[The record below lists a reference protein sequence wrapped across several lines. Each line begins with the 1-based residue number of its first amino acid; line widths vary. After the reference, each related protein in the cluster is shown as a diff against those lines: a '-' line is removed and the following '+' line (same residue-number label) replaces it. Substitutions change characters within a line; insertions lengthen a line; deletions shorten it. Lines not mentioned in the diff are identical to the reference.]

1 VSNNIVISK
10 VNEVYVKVHCERGEA
25 MEISEYF
32 TFFVP
37 GYKFMPAFRNK
48 IWDGKIRLFNMQN
61 HEIYYGLL
69 PYIENFCNER
79 GYTFSC
85 DNTMPGADE
94 FSAEEAMSFIDTLG
108 LPFLPRDY
116 QLKAFLYAVRNRRGL
131 LLSPTASGKSLIIYL
146 LARYL
151 NTKTLI
157 IVPTISLVAQ
167 LTKDFKDY
175 GFDSDEHVH
184 QIFAGSA
191 KHTDKQIVIST
202 WQSIYKMPKEWFDQ
216 FDVVIGD
223 EAHQF
228 KAKSLTTIMAN
239 MTDCAY
245 RIGLTGTLDG
255 TQTHKLVLEG
265 LFGVVKSVTTTKDL
279 IDSGALAKFRIK
291 ALILKHT
298 KDQCKAHSKDKYQ
311 DEIDYLVSSEA
322 RNKFIRNLA
331 ISLKGN
337 TLVLF
342 QLVEKHGKKLHALI
356 TQAAEEGR
364 PIFFVHGGVG
374 VDEREEVR
382 RITEEES
389 NAIIVASYGTFST
402 GINIKNLH
410 NVIFASPSKAK
421 IRVLQSIGR
430 GLRLGKDKD
439 VATLFDI
446 ADDLTHK
453 SRKNFTLDHFVER
466 MKIYTAEK
474 FEYSIYNIDLK
485 G

>member
-1 VSNNIVISK
+1 MSNNIVISK
-10 VNEVYVKVHCERGEA
+10 VDDVYVRVHCERGEA
-25 MEISEYF
+25 MELSEYF

-61 HEIYYGLL
+61 HQIYYGLL

-79 GYTFSC
+79 GYGFSC

-116 QLKAFLYAVRNRRGL
+116 QLKAFLYAIRNRRGL

-146 LARYL
+146 ISRYL

-175 GFDSDEHVH
+175 GFDSDTHVH
-184 QIFAGSA
+184 QIYAGSS

-228 KAKSLTTIMAN
+228 KAKSLTTILSN

-265 LFGVVKSVTTTKDL
+265 LFGTVKSVTTTKEL

-291 ALILKHT
+291 ALILKHSEAN
-298 KDQCKAHSKDKYQ
+298 CKAHTKDSYQ
-311 DEIDYLVSSEA
+311 DEIEYLVSNES

-342 QLVEKHGKKLHALI
+342 QLVDRHGRKLDALI
-356 TQAAEEGR
+356 RQAAEEGR
-364 PIFFVHGGVG
+364 PVFFVHGGVG
-374 VDEREEVR
+374 VDEREDVR

-389 NAIIVASYGTFST
+389 NAIIIASYGTFST

-430 GLRLGKDKD
+430 GLRLSKNKE

-446 ADDLTHK
+446 ADDMSHK
-453 SRKNFTLDHFVER
+453 SRKNFTLDHFIER
-466 MKIYTAEK
+466 MKIYTNEK